1 MGRKISAIFG
11 YFIMAVLSLVGF
23 LVNGISLITGSYL
36 EGTGITLGPI
46 IAFTLVFGVFLGF
59 SLVYL
64 IRSICRLIADI
75 KIKKDNQ

>member
-1 MGRKISAIFG
+1 MGKKIAVIFS

-46 IAFTLVFGVFLGF
+46 IAFTVVFGIFLGF
-59 SLVYL
+59 SLFYL
-64 IRSICRLIADI
+64 IRAICRLIADI
-75 KIKKDNQ
+75 KIKKTNQ